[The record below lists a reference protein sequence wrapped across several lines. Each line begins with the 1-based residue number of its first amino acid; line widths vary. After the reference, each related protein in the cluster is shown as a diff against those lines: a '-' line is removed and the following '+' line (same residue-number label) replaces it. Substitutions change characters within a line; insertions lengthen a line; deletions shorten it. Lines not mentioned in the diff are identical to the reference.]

1 MRKYLKYTK
10 YGKYNIYMYRAML
23 CNYGVIF
30 GIPYGGIPYFA
41 IKMDL
46 INFSA
51 NIIKFDLRLG

>member
-1 MRKYLKYTK
+1 
-10 YGKYNIYMYRAML
+10 MYRAML

>member
-23 CNYGVIF
+23 CNYGVI
-30 GIPYGGIPYFA
+30 PYFA